1 MGLIS
6 ILSDLGSIGST
17 TKWAINLYQ
26 DLKSKNKKIT
36 DSEIFQM
43 MMIIRYQKI
52 ELPESAPLGA
62 TDSYQF
68 LVYRAQIAEYHGG
81 LTSIIIEILNIE
93 ADLWK
98 NDLKSILKMLEPL
111 AKRMS
116 EAKISKKTKYGPLE
130 KFEVTN
136 SKNGIYYTGDEWAEY
151 INNGFYERVEV
162 SSKIEAQ
169 DPGTR
174 DAMFEASHEMFEKK
188 IK

>member
-1 MGLIS
+1 MSLIS
-6 ILSDLGSIGST
+6 ILSDLGSIGQT

-26 DLKSKNKKIT
+26 DLKSKNEKIT
-36 DSEIFQM
+36 DAEIFQM
-43 MMIIRYQKI
+43 MIIIRYQKI

-111 AKRMS
+111 AKRMDD
-116 EAKISKKTKYGPLE
+116 AKISKETKYGPLE

-136 SKNGIYYTGDEWAEY
+136 SKYGIYTGDMWAQY

-162 SSKIEAQ
+162 SSKIEEHN
-169 DPGTR
+169 PGTR
-174 DAMFEASHEMFEKK
+174 DAMFKASHTMFEKK